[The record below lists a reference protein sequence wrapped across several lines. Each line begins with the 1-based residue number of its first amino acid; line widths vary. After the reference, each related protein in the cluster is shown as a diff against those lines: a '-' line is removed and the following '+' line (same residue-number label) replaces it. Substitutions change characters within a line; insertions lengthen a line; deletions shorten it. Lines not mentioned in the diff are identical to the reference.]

1 MLRSFVT
8 FLFAGTCLAA
18 DPGVMLS
25 QRAPADFELTADPAQ
40 PMWKNAPSVV
50 TGHDRYGKPVPNSR
64 TEIRSRWTER
74 NLYFLF
80 SAQYETLYVKAHPS
94 TTEETW
100 GLWDFDVAEVFI
112 GHDFSNINL
121 YKEFEVSPQA
131 EWVDL
136 DVDHAKKEQS
146 VDWKWNSGFRFRTR
160 IDKERKMWF
169 CEMQIPWKSIEA
181 RPVRAGNELRLNLY
195 RIEGGPPSRKYL
207 AWRPVNNDSFHTPE
221 AFGKLR
227 LVDSRR

>member
-1 MLRSFVT
+1 MKNIQKTHDVEIFKLPQSLRDVESHYC
-8 FLFAGTCLAA
+8 AGCGHGIAHRLVCEVIDEFGIRERTIA
-18 DPGVMLS
+18 V
-25 QRAPADFELTADPAQ
+25 APVGCAVIA
-40 PMWKNAPSVV
+40 
-50 TGHDRYGKPVPNSR
+50 
-64 TEIRSRWTER
+64 
-74 NLYFLF
+74 
-80 SAQYETLYVKAHPS
+80 YEY
-94 TTEETW
+94 
-100 GLWDFDVAEVFI
+100 WDFDVAEVFI